1 MGWDDVRGA
10 TLQWGRRKV
19 SYLPCGTWMYPQTTD
34 VSSSLPV
41 NQLSARAGS
50 RMQAKQA
57 PGTSEGWRGRGPAL
71 PATPLQRRATPCSN
85 QWVLRE
91 PGGPL
96 PPSQNRPGLQPRATP
111 PTSAHPS
118 PLPQSLGHG
127 PHLSGNVIGSLGRC
141 VGYLGGY
148 HHHLGSSRIHMGRGA
163 GTGRR
168 VTLHAGRAGGRLRPV
183 LVEMLGERWGT
194 ASGRVPAPRLSADAR
209 SRETPRHHPPAPPP
223 PPPQDAAPHP
233 GTVLF
238 PRTCGAAW
246 VHPTQLMPGAAPSQP
261 DGGRQLQRPEPAT
274 GRTQLGGGGSRR
286 ALHRFPALALN
297 AGTCSPVVLNRA
309 GAGQPGYA
317 EPAIPPLAR
326 AVHPDPAYS
335 PGRSTP
341 GSSSSSP
348 AASGHERVR
357 AHTPVQGESVT

>member
-10 TLQWGRRKV
+10 TLQRGRRKV
-19 SYLPCGTWMYPQTTD
+19 SYLPCGTWMYTQTTD

-118 PLPQSLGHG
+118 PLPQSPGHG

-223 PPPQDAAPHP
+223 PRPRMLPP
-233 GTVLF
+233 TL
-238 PRTCGAAW
+238 
-246 VHPTQLMPGAAPSQP
+246 APSCSHAP
-261 DGGRQLQRPEPAT
+261 AGPPGSTRPSSCPARPPPSPMGAGSSSARSRPRAARSSAVAGPGVLYT
-274 GRTQLGGGGSRR
+274 GSRR
-286 ALHRFPALALN
+286 SH
-297 AGTCSPVVLNRA
+297 
-309 GAGQPGYA
+309 
-317 EPAIPPLAR
+317 
-326 AVHPDPAYS
+326 
-335 PGRSTP
+335 
-341 GSSSSSP
+341 
-348 AASGHERVR
+348 
-357 AHTPVQGESVT
+357 

>member
-1 MGWDDVRGA
+1 
-10 TLQWGRRKV
+10 
-19 SYLPCGTWMYPQTTD
+19 MYPQTTD

-118 PLPQSLGHG
+118 PLPQSPGHG

-209 SRETPRHHPPAPPP
+209 SRETPRHHPPAPPTPAPGCCP
-223 PPPQDAAPHP
+223 PPWHRP
-233 GTVLF
+233 V
-238 PRTCGAAW
+238 
-246 VHPTQLMPGAAPSQP
+246 PTHLR
-261 DGGRQLQRPEPAT
+261 GR
-274 GRTQLGGGGSRR
+274 LG
-286 ALHRFPALALN
+286 P
-297 AGTCSPVVLNRA
+297 
-309 GAGQPGYA
+309 
-317 EPAIPPLAR
+317 
-326 AVHPDPAYS
+326 PDPAHARRG
-335 PGRSTP
+335 PLPARWG
-341 GSSSSSP
+341 P
-348 AASGHERVR
+348 AAPAPGAGHGPHAARRWRVP
-357 AHTPVQGESVT
+357 ACFTPVPGARIECWDL